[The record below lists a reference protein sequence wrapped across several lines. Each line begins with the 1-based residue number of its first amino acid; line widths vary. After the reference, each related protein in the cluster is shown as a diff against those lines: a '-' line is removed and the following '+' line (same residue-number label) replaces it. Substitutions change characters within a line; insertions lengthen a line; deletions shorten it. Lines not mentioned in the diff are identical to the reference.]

1 VFPIPYSHLPLSTQI
16 AITVWD
22 CYAPRQAVA
31 VGGTTFQLFGKNK
44 TIRRA
49 KHRLKLWSET
59 IADPLDPS
67 STPSKTTDLQTLCRI
82 EKLMRRYHRGD
93 IQKIDW
99 LDEKIQSEIAI
110 LEEDAY
116 SHCDDLYLYIE
127 LPIFDFPLVFNEP
140 EYTFREEVTLRE
152 MDHHMIAV
160 FDSEL
165 FQDNPVENKHRRL
178 ARSHRTGPLDRELK
192 PNAKL
197 RDQINTILRYPP
209 TKTLA
214 DDEKDLLWKFRFYLT
229 REKKAL
235 TKFLRCVV
243 WKDPTEAKQ
252 AVELL
257 QLWIAIDIEDA
268 LELLSPDYKNRS
280 VREFAVKQL
289 RGADNSELQLYLL
302 QLVQAIK
309 FEKIDN
315 KSPSPLVEFLIERGL
330 SDSVLGN
337 YLHWYLMV
345 ECEDVQYGRVFAK
358 VAYQF
363 LATMV
368 ESPDGVIRRDN
379 LRRQGELIATLSKI
393 SRDIRSSKEA
403 RTKKVGISHLD
414 RKTSKFHCRS

>member
-1 VFPIPYSHLPLSTQI
+1 
-16 AITVWD
+16 
-22 CYAPRQAVA
+22 
-31 VGGTTFQLFGKNK
+31 
-44 TIRRA
+44 
-49 KHRLKLWSET
+49 
-59 IADPLDPS
+59 
-67 STPSKTTDLQTLCRI
+67 
-82 EKLMRRYHRGD
+82 MRRYHRGD

-99 LDEKIQSEIAI
+99 LDEKIQNEILSMEKQVFSE
-110 LEEDAY
+110 
-116 SHCDDLYLYIE
+116 CNDLYLYIE

-140 EYTFREEVTLRE
+140 EYAFREEVALRE
-152 MDHHMIAV
+152 IDHHMVTV

-209 TKTLA
+209 TKILA

-235 TKFLRCVV
+235 TKFLKCVV

-268 LELLSPDYKNRS
+268 LELLSPEYKNRS
-280 VREFAVKQL
+280 VREFAVNQL
-289 RGADNSELQLYLL
+289 RRADNSELQLYLL

-309 FEKIDN
+309 FEKIDH

-330 SDSVLGN
+330 SDDVLGN

-345 ECEDVQYGRVFAK
+345 ECEDAEYGRLFAK

-368 ESPDGVIRRDN
+368 ESPDGIIRRDN
-379 LRRQGELIATLSKI
+379 LRRQGELIASLSRL

-403 RTKKVGISHLD
+403 RSKKVRYVHVD
-414 RKTSKFHCRS
+414 